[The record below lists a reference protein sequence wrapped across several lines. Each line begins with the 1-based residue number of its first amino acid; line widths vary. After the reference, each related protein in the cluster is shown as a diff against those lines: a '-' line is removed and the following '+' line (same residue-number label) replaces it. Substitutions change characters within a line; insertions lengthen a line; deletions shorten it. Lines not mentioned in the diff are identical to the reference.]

1 MGQEKISW
9 DNTMEDFVCH
19 HEKFGFETCSDQIY
33 WKLLKRGI
41 VGGSRKEITS
51 KYDNGHVN
59 IRESLK
65 E

>member
-51 KYDNGHVN
+51 
-59 IRESLK
+59 I
-65 E
+65 